1 MKVFMKGI
9 LRMSVFLAMG
19 SAMAKPIPISPTQFQ
34 SRDFV
39 KAFIGSYGFLSP
51 VEPKVD
57 TEEAELLVDLQE
69 LFGQGRYA
77 EVEKRLSAFIRERR
91 QPIDPEAKP
100 KDVSPAMIFMLGN
113 YYFQSDRI
121 KEAER
126 AYRIAID
133 RFPSFRRAH
142 KNLAMLH
149 ASSGDM
155 DKAFPHLKKA
165 IELGDADH
173 RSYGL
178 LGYTYLLKKRPMAAE
193 GAYRQ
198 AFLLNPD
205 EKDWKLGLAQALL
218 LQENWA
224 AAASLLGELINESP
238 GNVDLWKRQA
248 NCYIEMNQKLRAAAN
263 FEVLRRKGLADVE
276 TLDRL
281 GNIYV
286 VAEQPMLALGAYLAA
301 MKKSPTVDVKR
312 SLRTARILVDFGA
325 GEEATKYIKQVREH
339 GSGTLQ
345 NSDLVELLLV
355 EVAAARLRKDPDR
368 MGELLDRVLEIDR
381 GHGEALVQRGV
392 YLGQLALDAPDPD
405 GKKKLYTQ
413 ARTSFRMALEKPEVA
428 YQANLRYG
436 QMLVRRG
443 QAIEALTYLKAA
455 LEEKESDN
463 LKQYIRRVERAA
475 ARQKVRE
482 EREAKERAEAE
493 AKARESAAKK
503 EEVK

>member
-1 MKVFMKGI
+1 
-9 LRMSVFLAMG
+9 
-19 SAMAKPIPISPTQFQ
+19 
-34 SRDFV
+34 
-39 KAFIGSYGFLSP
+39 
-51 VEPKVD
+51 
-57 TEEAELLVDLQE
+57 
-69 LFGQGRYA
+69 
-77 EVEKRLSAFIRERR
+77 
-91 QPIDPEAKP
+91 
-100 KDVSPAMIFMLGN
+100 
-113 YYFQSDRI
+113 
-121 KEAER
+121 
-126 AYRIAID
+126 
-133 RFPSFRRAH
+133 
-142 KNLAMLH
+142 
-149 ASSGDM
+149 M